1 MNTISLT
8 SKVSKFFEGVRAEYN
23 HYYFKKIRQG
33 MDFNRILFK
42 TTEIKRCAVLSNY
55 DNLQHLNKKDF
66 YFFSAEIHE
75 GISLGCY
82 DEFDDYGRHFYSG
95 LRRSKYFNITHLT
108 TEQLEALERLLDG
121 NIPS

>member
-1 MNTISLT
+1 MLFLIVVLLKSRIVLKNYFQKCLILNVFIYQQNCLT
-8 SKVSKFFEGVRAEYN
+8 
-23 HYYFKKIRQG
+23 Q
-33 MDFNRILFK
+33 
-42 TTEIKRCAVLSNY
+42 
-55 DNLQHLNKKDF
+55 LNKKDF

-95 LRRSKYFNITHLT
+95 LRRSKYFNIAHLT